1 MVVAVV
7 AVACGR
13 GWVGVSVGWPG
24 EGDGKEVNTG
34 VGGTKSGGDCV
45 FLLWLVSPPQGRMVR
60 EKKEEEEEE
69 EEAEGS
75 PTAHYCPVPTLR
87 PRSIPPL
94 G

>member
-7 AVACGR
+7 AVACG
-13 GWVGVSVGWPG
+13 GKGTSVVMGRWCG
-24 EGDGKEVNTG
+24 EG
-34 VGGTKSGGDCV
+34 
-45 FLLWLVSPPQGRMVR
+45 PPQGRMVR
-60 EKKEEEEEE
+60 EKEEEEEE
-69 EEAEGS
+69 EEEEEAAEGS